1 MLEYASTKSNDDMS
15 IISAKIK
22 SGIRI
27 EELQMSIPTTGY
39 EHIVIND
46 NKVPIIAG
54 TNMKVVELVLEHIAF
69 GWAP

>member
-1 MLEYASTKSNDDMS
+1 MLVYTSTKSNDDTS
-15 IISAKIK
+15 INSTKIK

-27 EELQMSIPTTGY
+27 EEIQMSIPTTGY

-54 TNMKVVELVLEHIAF
+54 TNMKVVELVLEHIA
-69 GWAP
+69 WTLT